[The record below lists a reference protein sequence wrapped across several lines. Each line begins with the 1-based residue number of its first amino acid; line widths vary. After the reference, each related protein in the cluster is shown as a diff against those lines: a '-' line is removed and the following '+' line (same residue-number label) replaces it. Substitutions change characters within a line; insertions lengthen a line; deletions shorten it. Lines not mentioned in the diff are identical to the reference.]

1 MMRNRN
7 TNSIMLKL
15 FASRLVVLFVGF
27 GLFPLLPVYAVQFGA
42 TRSIVG
48 VFFAIIYLSNA
59 LGSMLNG
66 WLAERISRR
75 AIFIGFGLL
84 GVPALLL
91 LAQARE
97 LWQAIVLTSI
107 VWFSGG
113 IDLALIS
120 VFVSLNAKGKNLGKS
135 FSLLSLTAPLGSL
148 VGGTVAG
155 QLIAWQSFGS
165 LFLVLSAIWALLP
178 LIGVF
183 GLRDVEPEER
193 EQASGSVTQ
202 EGVKL
207 SGKYYLVLMVI
218 MLASISISASRLG
231 APMMMQVQNFSPTEI
246 ATSATASGLVTIP
259 AILLIGFLS
268 NRMGNK
274 SSLALGCLL
283 GIGGAVTLNQAHQLW
298 QYWLA
303 ATLMMAAFSS
313 NGSMASALVAEI
325 LNPRTINRGMSW
337 INTFSTVG
345 SIISYAGTGYVIDNF
360 GSATLFSG
368 SIVMAAVAVAV
379 LMILSAIDNPLAISM
394 KQKVITVCK
403 AASRIWGSKS
413 ERMENA
419 ASEPCAAGD

>member
-1 MMRNRN
+1 
-7 TNSIMLKL
+7 
-15 FASRLVVLFVGF
+15 
-27 GLFPLLPVYAVQFGA
+27 
-42 TRSIVG
+42 
-48 VFFAIIYLSNA
+48 
-59 LGSMLNG
+59 
-66 WLAERISRR
+66 
-75 AIFIGFGLL
+75 
-84 GVPALLL
+84 
-91 LAQARE
+91 
-97 LWQAIVLTSI
+97 
-107 VWFSGG
+107 
-113 IDLALIS
+113 
-120 VFVSLNAKGKNLGKS
+120 
-135 FSLLSLTAPLGSL
+135 
-148 VGGTVAG
+148 
-155 QLIAWQSFGS
+155 
-165 LFLVLSAIWALLP
+165 
-178 LIGVF
+178 
-183 GLRDVEPEER
+183 
-193 EQASGSVTQ
+193 
-202 EGVKL
+202 
-207 SGKYYLVLMVI
+207 
-218 MLASISISASRLG
+218 
-231 APMMMQVQNFSPTEI
+231 MMMQVQNFSPTEI

-394 KQKVITVCK
+394 KQKVITACK

-419 ASEPCAAGD
+419 ASVPCAAGD

>member
-1 MMRNRN
+1 MRNRN

-48 VFFAIIYLSNA
+48 VFFAIIYMSNA

-155 QLIAWQSFGS
+155 QLIAWQGFGS

-207 SGKYYLVLMVI
+207 SGKYYLVLMVV

-379 LMILSAIDNPLAISM
+379 LMILSAIDNPLAITM
-394 KQKVITVCK
+394 KQKVITACK

-413 ERMENA
+413 ERLENA
-419 ASEPCAAGD
+419 ASVPCAAGD